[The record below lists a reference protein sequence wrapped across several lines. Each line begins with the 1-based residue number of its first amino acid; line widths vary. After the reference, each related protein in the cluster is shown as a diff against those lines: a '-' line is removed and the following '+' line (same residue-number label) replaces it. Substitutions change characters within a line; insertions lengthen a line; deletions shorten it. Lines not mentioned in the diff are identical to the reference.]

1 MKTVRAV
8 LILAICM
15 LAAGLR
21 TRADAFSFALDPAN
35 GAVEG
40 PAGSTVGWGFTLT
53 STSADFAVI
62 TGSDFCVG
70 AVSSPCSNTL
80 GTYTDFTGSQF
91 IVVGPAAG
99 ENTVSETFDN
109 TAMNGVGS
117 FSISP
122 ADIPAESVVG
132 EIALFYDL
140 FSVDRTHPI
149 LTLPL
154 TPSAPDTPPP
164 TLLRLR
170 SARPRGAGARA
181 RRSQERFGSFSRLC
195 WRDRS
200 WGEIVEL
207 SFQLIDGGV

>member
-140 FSVDRTHPI
+140 FSVDPNSPNFDPTVDTVGTGYTATDAASVTVGSTSGGGGTSTPEPGTIWLILAALLAGSLLGRNRRTVFP
-149 LTLPL
+149 
-154 TPSAPDTPPP
+154 AY
-164 TLLRLR
+164 
-170 SARPRGAGARA
+170 
-181 RRSQERFGSFSRLC
+181 
-195 WRDRS
+195 
-200 WGEIVEL
+200 
-207 SFQLIDGGV
+207 